1 MANQNKLECLSLAIF
16 SGYSNICGKYSSL
29 SIEVGITDGRQN
41 KLECFLLQILFM
53 LVEYLRERPVAYP

>member
-16 SGYSNICGKYSSL
+16 SGYSKICGKYISL

-41 KLECFLLQILFM
+41 KLECFCLATFF
-53 LVEYLRERPVAYP
+53 